1 MLKITV
7 EGNEKEIEG
16 AKDTLENACF
26 LSQDCKLGITCEECE
41 KGRVEIKYVVKEDK
55 YKWTII

>member
-1 MLKITV
+1 MLKIKV
-7 EGNEKEIEG
+7 EGNKEEIEG

-41 KGRVEIKYVVKEDK
+41 KGKVEVKYVVKEDK
-55 YKWTII
+55 